1 MNQQDKE
8 RLAERVVELLRDPD
22 RRARLAELRAKILAG
37 DEGED
42 GLNSAALAVAV
53 AVAEEL
59 RLG

>member
-1 MNQQDKE
+1 MTNEEKE
-8 RLAERVVELLRDPD
+8 RLADRVVALIRDPD
-22 RRARLAELRAKILAG
+22 PRARFAELKAMIDAG

-53 AVAEEL
+53 AVAEHL

>member
-1 MNQQDKE
+1 MNQEEKE
-8 RLAERVVELLRDPD
+8 RLADRVVELLRDPD
-22 RRARLAELRAKILAG
+22 RRARFAELRAKIQAG